1 MDNLRKD
8 VKLITDRIN
17 FYKSLKIEDPFKIEM
32 QLMEDLPEQYSE
44 FPWLIKRM
52 CKSSDTTWLDK
63 MMSSLTS
70 VVNGEKNLSRV
81 EFELGTELK
90 EKFVDPLIKN
100 NN

>member
-17 FYKSLKIEDPFKIEM
+17 FYKSLNIEDPFKIEM

-44 FPWLIKRM
+44 FPWLIKRL

-70 VVNGEKNLSRV
+70 VVNGDKNLAKV

-90 EKFVDPLIKN
+90 KQFVDSVIKN
-100 NN
+100 